1 MFMNGA
7 RLARAL
13 GFWREFLTWFTS
25 LTGFYIMALIPNLLL
40 LQGVFLLYL
49 IDWKSH
55 QLLHWMAHY
64 NSEEGLVIYPM
75 SENSAMLKFILQ
87 TWENELAICS
97 LILLKVGKEKLF
109 GEENKVICFMFR
121 KKFFHNNT
129 VGEQGR
135 HHINFFGLGGYV
147 NLGPFILGNI
157 RNLLKALQKQSSWK
171 LVA

>member
-1 MFMNGA
+1 
-7 RLARAL
+7 
-13 GFWREFLTWFTS
+13 
-25 LTGFYIMALIPNLLL
+25 
-40 LQGVFLLYL
+40 
-49 IDWKSH
+49 
-55 QLLHWMAHY
+55 MAHY

-135 HHINFFGLGGYV
+135 HQINFFGLGGYV
-147 NLGPFILGNI
+147 NLGPFILDNI
-157 RNLLKALQKQSSWK
+157 RNLLKAQQKQSSWK